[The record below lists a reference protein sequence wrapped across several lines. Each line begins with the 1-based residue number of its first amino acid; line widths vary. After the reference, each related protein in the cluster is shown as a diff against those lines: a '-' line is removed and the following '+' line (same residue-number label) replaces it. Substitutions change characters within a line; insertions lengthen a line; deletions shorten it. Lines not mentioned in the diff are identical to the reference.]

1 MSLPQW
7 CENGFLVPHK
17 TSRVEVGN
25 LFAVAER
32 DLNDSAISG
41 LSSDSRLNM
50 AYNAAL
56 QLATAALYACGFRPA
71 RQYGHYY
78 VVLSLQFTINA
89 EPDLVDEFDYFRKK
103 RNVGAYE
110 RAGTISEQEAREMR
124 ELAIA
129 LRDSVREMLSRT
141 FPELV

>member
-1 MSLPQW
+1 
-7 CENGFLVPHK
+7 
-17 TSRVEVGN
+17 
-25 LFAVAER
+25 
-32 DLNDSAISG
+32 
-41 LSSDSRLNM
+41 M

-56 QLATAALYACGFRPA
+56 QLATAALYACGYRPS

-89 EPDLVDEFDYFRKK
+89 DPDLVDEFDYFRKK

-110 RAGTISEQEAREMR
+110 RAGTISDQEAKEMR

-129 LRDSVREMLSRT
+129 LRDSVREMLCRT
-141 FPELV
+141 FPELA